1 MAIDG
6 NQHNTNDN
14 GHLMRFWKQKCIK
27 KAQQGQ
33 KNRVFELKI
42 RHLF

>member
-14 GHLMRFWKQKCIK
+14 EHLMRYWKSKCIK
-27 KAQQGQ
+27 KAQ
-33 KNRVFELKI
+33 
-42 RHLF
+42 